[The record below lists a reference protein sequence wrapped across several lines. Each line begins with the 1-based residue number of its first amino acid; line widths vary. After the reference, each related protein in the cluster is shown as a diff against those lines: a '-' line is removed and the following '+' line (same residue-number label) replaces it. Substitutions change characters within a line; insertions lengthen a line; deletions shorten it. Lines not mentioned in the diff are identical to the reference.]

1 MISKMNYLL
10 LSAIMVTAIDS
21 TLVKCCPCW
30 KDKTKLEK
38 DKTKLEKEKTKLSN
52 DNKEKENVSNLIN
65 NKIETNEIVNI
76 NDNYLNTSDE
86 LIIGDNLNNNK
97 NNSQPLNE
105 EEIKNK
111 VDKIINE
118 ALNNG
123 KLCKDCM
130 DNKTAKNKIT
140 VIYDVIEDPK
150 GPVNP
155 KYMTKEVEFGFC
167 PNHKKCNGTNS
178 CKNDSVCL
186 TFCGHRLCT
195 IHLQTT
201 DWYKCPD
208 CNEYHCSHTFEE
220 NFGKHIWC
228 TTNVVIE
235 QHYVCFDKNPSESP
249 YGKEGYIEGNWVCP
263 EHQAK

>member
-123 KLCKDCM
+123 KLCKDCIG
-130 DNKTAKNKIT
+130 NETAENKIT
-140 VIYDVIEDPK
+140 VIYDVIEDPNVLGK
-150 GPVNP
+150 F
-155 KYMTKEVEFGFC
+155 KLMTKKVGFGFC
-167 PNHKKCNGTNS
+167 PQHKKCD
-178 CKNDSVCL
+178 KNNLCGDDSVFL
-186 TFCGHRLCT
+186 TMCGHRLCT
-195 IHLQTT
+195 LHTQITA
-201 DWYKCPD
+201 WSKCPG
-208 CNEYHCSHTFEE
+208 CNEYKCNNSFIE

-228 TTNVVIE
+228 NTDKENP
-235 QHYVCFDKNPSESP
+235 HYVCFNNNLENSPFGKKDYDKYS
-249 YGKEGYIEGNWVCP
+249 WVCP
-263 EHQAK
+263 KHLGK

>member
-65 NKIETNEIVNI
+65 NKIEIKEIISI
-76 NDNYLNTSDE
+76 NDNYLNTFDE
-86 LIIGDNLNNNK
+86 PIIENNLSNNT

-118 ALNNG
+118 ALKNG
-123 KLCKDCM
+123 KLCNDCIG
-130 DNKTAKNKIT
+130 NEATENKIT
-140 VIYDVIEDPK
+140 VIYDVIEDSKVSGKFKP
-150 GPVNP
+150 
-155 KYMTKEVEFGFC
+155 MTKEVGFGFC
-167 PNHKKCNGTNS
+167 PNHKKCDGHSS
-178 CKNDSVCL
+178 CKNDSVFL
-186 TFCGHRLCT
+186 TFCGHRLCP
-195 IHLQTT
+195 IHTQATA
-201 DWYKCPD
+201 WSKCPG
-208 CNEYHCSHTFEE
+208 CNECNCNYTYIE

-228 TTNVVIE
+228 NVPNNR
-235 QHYVCFDKNPSESP
+235 HYVCFNNNLENSP
-249 YGKEGYIEGNWVCP
+249 FGKKDYDQYIWVCP